1 MSMDME
7 KLSLTIIHPVVGST
21 VGLKGLVDIERNFI
35 EDKSDWTGRAVDG
48 LRIVR
53 KYTDPNCDLVITV
66 LRGSDLAYALKRSLL
81 YPKTKGSCSWLDERI
96 DGQSLAG
103 TGILEAI
110 EETQSKASDE
120 NEVYTLR
127 LTKYTGY

>member
-53 KYTDPNCDLVITV
+53 KYTDPNCDLVVTV
-66 LRGSDLAYALKRSLL
+66 LRGSDLAYALKRS
-81 YPKTKGSCSWLDERI
+81 
-96 DGQSLAG
+96 
-103 TGILEAI
+103 
-110 EETQSKASDE
+110 
-120 NEVYTLR
+120 
-127 LTKYTGY
+127 